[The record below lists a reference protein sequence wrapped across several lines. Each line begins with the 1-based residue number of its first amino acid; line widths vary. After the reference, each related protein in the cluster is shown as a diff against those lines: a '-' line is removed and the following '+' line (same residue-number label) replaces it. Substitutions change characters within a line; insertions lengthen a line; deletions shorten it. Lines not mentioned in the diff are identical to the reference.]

1 MEANTDYIVKR
12 CNDKIWI
19 LRRLKKLGANHS
31 DLLDVYFKQ
40 IRSIV
45 EFAAPVWNSAL
56 TGVDIAK
63 LERIQKTALHV
74 ILSHDYRSYSSAL
87 RALGLQKL
95 SERRRQLCL
104 NFAKKAEKHPKFSKW
119 FKPNRKISITRQK
132 QLKYCKVFVKTNR
145 FEKSPLCYMTN
156 LLNKMHFKRSK

>member
-1 MEANTDYIVKR
+1 MPEMELEGTRINLVEKNKLLGVVLTINLTWEANTDYIVKR

-40 IRSIV
+40 IRSIA

-63 LERIQKTALHV
+63 LERIQKTAFHV
-74 ILSHDYRSYSSAL
+74 ILSEDYRSYSSAL
-87 RALGLQKL
+87 SPWITEVVRKEKTALP
-95 SERRRQLCL
+95 QLCQ
-104 NFAKKAEKHPKFSKW
+104 KGREKPQIF
-119 FKPNRKISITRQK
+119 QM
-132 QLKYCKVFVKTNR
+132 V
-145 FEKSPLCYMTN
+145 
-156 LLNKMHFKRSK
+156 

>member
-1 MEANTDYIVKR
+1 MVLTSNLSWEANTDYIVKR

-45 EFAAPVWNSAL
+45 KFAAHVWNSAL

-74 ILSHDYRSYSSAL
+74 ILSQDYR
-87 RALGLQKL
+87 
-95 SERRRQLCL
+95 
-104 NFAKKAEKHPKFSKW
+104 
-119 FKPNRKISITRQK
+119 
-132 QLKYCKVFVKTNR
+132 
-145 FEKSPLCYMTN
+145 
-156 LLNKMHFKRSK
+156 

>member
-1 MEANTDYIVKR
+1 MPEMELEGTRINLVEKTKLLGVVLTSNLTWEANTDYIVKR

-19 LRRLKKLGANHS
+19 LRRLKKLGANRS

-40 IRSIV
+40 IRSIA

-104 NFAKKAEKHPKFSKW
+104 NFAKKAEKHPQTLQEDI
-119 FKPNRKISITRQK
+119 NQ
-132 QLKYCKVFVKTNR
+132 
-145 FEKSPLCYMTN
+145 
-156 LLNKMHFKRSK
+156 

>member
-1 MEANTDYIVKR
+1 MVLTSNLSWEANTVYIVKR
-12 CNDKIWI
+12 CNGKIWI
-19 LRRLKKLGANHS
+19 LRRLKKLEANHS

-74 ILSHDYRSYSSAL
+74 ILSQDYSSYSSAL
-87 RALGLQKL
+87 RALG
-95 SERRRQLCL
+95 
-104 NFAKKAEKHPKFSKW
+104 
-119 FKPNRKISITRQK
+119 
-132 QLKYCKVFVKTNR
+132 
-145 FEKSPLCYMTN
+145 
-156 LLNKMHFKRSK
+156 